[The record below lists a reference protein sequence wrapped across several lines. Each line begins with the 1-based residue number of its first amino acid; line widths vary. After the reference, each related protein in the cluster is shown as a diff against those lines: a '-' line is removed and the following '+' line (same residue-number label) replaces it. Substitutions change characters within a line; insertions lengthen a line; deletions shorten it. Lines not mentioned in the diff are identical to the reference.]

1 MHAEVISLFFLSTTC
16 DILNM
21 IFLQAQGLKKLRKQN
36 QKKARKDGLPNPEN
50 DSGITEYFRRKKNL
64 VRSPKSQG
72 KGKGLQEEHALDS
85 PNLDELEQQPSR
97 SFRRPTTRLR
107 RQEIN
112 QSSGE
117 LNTTPSKSAGSV
129 KQEIEEAPPLASAGI
144 LIGNAVNSVTE
155 PCVLKEV
162 FGGEE
167 SD

>member
-1 MHAEVISLFFLSTTC
+1 
-16 DILNM
+16 M

-36 QKKARKDGLPNPEN
+36 QKKARKDGSLNPKN
-50 DSGITEYFRRKKNL
+50 DSGITEYFRRKKNIE
-64 VRSPKSQG
+64 RSPMSQR
-72 KGKGLQEEHALDS
+72 KGKGLQEEHALDK
-85 PNLDELEQQPSR
+85 LEQQAPR
-97 SFRRPTTRLR
+97 SFKRPTTRLR